1 MPGTVLVSRLG
12 KGGRGA
18 EAGEVSVFKN
28 IVKKKQNETER

>member
-12 KGGRGA
+12 KEGRGA

-28 IVKKKQNETER
+28 IV